1 MGPMRSPTGP
11 ASTPVLDLD
20 HARALF
26 PALERQAYLNSAAV
40 GLGSTLL
47 HEAYRTYGQ
56 AWVDEGLDFVRA
68 EQAAERAR
76 GLFAGLIGAQA
87 RDIALIP
94 SVSAAAGLVAAQFAP
109 AQPGENVVIG
119 AQEYSSN
126 HFPWRQLAARGY
138 EVRQVPFRHG
148 GMEAQEVRAHVDGG
162 TRLVAASA
170 IQTASGHRSD
180 LAALS
185 ALARGV
191 GAWLFVDASQAA
203 GAVDL
208 APDLAH
214 VDFLSSS
221 DHKFLL
227 NAGRGM
233 GYLYIRPALQA
244 RLVPFG
250 AGWRAGA
257 VPFESFFGPRMELSP
272 TASRFDQ
279 SISWLAAIG
288 DEACLGLIERL
299 GPQAIHTRVAALAA
313 HLRQALEDAG
323 WAPLAMPP
331 ERRSHIVAMPL
342 AGREPAAVLGA
353 LKARGVVCSARD
365 GNLRISPHFY
375 NDASDVDRLLAGLHA
390 ALAQP

>member
-1 MGPMRSPTGP
+1 MSPMSSRPSVT
-11 ASTPVLDLD
+11 LDADLALD

-26 PALERQAYLNSAAV
+26 PALEQQAYLNSAAV
-40 GLGSTLL
+40 GLGSTVL
-47 HEAYRTYGQ
+47 HDAYRAYGE
-56 AWVDEGLDFVRA
+56 AWLREGLNFVRG

-94 SVSAAAGLVAAQFAP
+94 SVSAAAGLVAAQFAS
-109 AQPGENVVIG
+109 ARPGENIVIG

-126 HFPWRQLAARGY
+126 HFPWRQLTTRGY

-148 GMEAQEVRAHVDGG
+148 GMEEQEVRAHVDGG

-185 ALARGV
+185 AVAHEV
-191 GAWLFVDASQAA
+191 GAWFFVDASQAA

-208 APDLAH
+208 APDLEH
-214 VDFLSSS
+214 VDYLCTS

-244 RLVPFG
+244 DLVPFG

-279 SISWLAAIG
+279 SISWMAAIG
-288 DEACLGLIERL
+288 DEACLAMIERL
-299 GPQAIHTRVAALAA
+299 GPQAIHARVARIAA
-313 HLRQALEDAG
+313 RLREALEDAG
-323 WAPLAMPP
+323 WSPLAMPS
-331 ERRSHIVAMPL
+331 ERRSHIVALPL
-342 AGREPAAVLGA
+342 AGGAPAAVLGV
-353 LKARGVVCSARD
+353 LKAHGVVCSSRD
-365 GNLRISPHFY
+365 GNLRIAPHFY
-375 NDASDVDRLLAGLHA
+375 NDASDVDRLVVGLHA
-390 ALAQP
+390 AMARA